1 MAKFCSQCGKPLSP
15 DAKFCDGCGAKV
27 DSTVNLSKEPTHEMP
42 NAPVINRRVP
52 DIGIVENFFKRDGRL
67 NRWRYFKRSVVLGFV
82 DLIFLMMIFFTD
94 VNALGELSTFGNAM
108 VKAVVLIFQLPFY
121 CLMVRR
127 LHDIDHSEKLA
138 QLSLA
143 MSIATVFFTDYNIN
157 APANQSLI
165 ESIIVLVNG
174 AIGLYVLFRHGT
186 KGANQY
192 GEDPLA

>member
-1 MAKFCSQCGKPLSP
+1 
-15 DAKFCDGCGAKV
+15 
-27 DSTVNLSKEPTHEMP
+27 
-42 NAPVINRRVP
+42 
-52 DIGIVENFFKRDGRL
+52 
-67 NRWRYFKRSVVLGFV
+67 
-82 DLIFLMMIFFTD
+82 MMIFFTD
-94 VNALGELSTFGNAM
+94 VNALGQLSTIGNAM

>member
-15 DAKFCDGCGAKV
+15 DAKFCDACGAKV
-27 DSTVNLSKEPTHEMP
+27 DSTVNLST
-42 NAPVINRRVP
+42 PVINRRVP

-67 NRWRYFKRSVVLGFV
+67 NRWRYFKRSVALGFV

>member
-1 MAKFCSQCGKPLSP
+1 MAKFCSQCGRPLSP
-15 DAKFCDGCGAKV
+15 DAKFCSDCGAKV
-27 DSTVNLSKEPTHEMP
+27 DSTVNLSTPEMP
-42 NAPVINRRVP
+42 NAPVSNRRVP
-52 DIGIVENFFKRDGRL
+52 DSGIYENFFKRDGRL
-67 NRWRYFKRSVVLGFV
+67 NRWRYFKRSVVIGFV
-82 DLIFLMMIFFTD
+82 DLIILMVIFFTD
-94 VNALGELSTFGNAM
+94 VNALGQLSTLGNAA

-143 MSIATVFFTDYNIN
+143 MSIATVFFTDYSIN
-157 APANQSLI
+157 AAANQSLI

-174 AIGLYVLFRHGT
+174 VIGFYVLFRSGT

-192 GEDPLA
+192 GEDPLESN